1 MYGIVSNNKVFT
13 CIGKPMGVKPLS
25 LINIIRRIMNELIE
39 DTPLPNGRLTLRIIP
54 TQADCNANGDI
65 SGGWV
70 LGKMDAAAEDTARM
84 ISKGRITMVAS
95 EATAFLSPV
104 KSGNAI
110 CCYTKVKEIGRTSIH
125 VQVEVW
131 SQNTFY
137 DELTKVSESTFIY
150 VAMDDNGRIRQ
161 VPQD

>member
-1 MYGIVSNNKVFT
+1 MNDFT
-13 CIGKPMGVKPLS
+13 
-25 LINIIRRIMNELIE
+25 E
-39 DTPLPNGRLTLRIIP
+39 DAPLPNGRLTLRIIP

-84 ISKGRITMVAS
+84 ISKGRVTMVAS

-110 CCYTKVKEIGRTSIH
+110 CCYTKVKEIGRSSIH

-131 SQNTFY
+131 SQNTYY

-161 VPQD
+161 VPQDWVRC